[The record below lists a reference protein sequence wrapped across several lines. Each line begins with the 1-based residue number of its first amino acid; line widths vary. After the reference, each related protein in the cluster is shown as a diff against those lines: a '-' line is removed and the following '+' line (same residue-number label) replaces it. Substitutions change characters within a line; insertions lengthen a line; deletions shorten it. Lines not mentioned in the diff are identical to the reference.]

1 MPLVC
6 DRAICLRRHEWSE
19 TSQILTLLTARH
31 GLIRVVA
38 RGAHR
43 TTKAG
48 ASKFDGGIDLLD
60 EGDALFTDRVDKDL
74 NTLAEW
80 KLVDGHRGL
89 RGGLRPLHLSLY
101 LAEVVGALF
110 EAQDPHPSVF
120 ARLRWTLHR
129 LPTPAIEEAGVA
141 MVLDALLEAGLAP
154 ELAVCV
160 RCQRSV
166 AHDRAAYL
174 SAEQGGVV
182 CRRCERGVPDRI
194 AVDPRAIS
202 LASHVA
208 RLPRNDD
215 GSIDGQPRLTRRDV
229 DPIHTILARHAEYN
243 VGHGLRLARRIV
255 GRGAIAPAR
264 VASRVDLVDP
274 DDLPTVPL
282 HATA

>member
-1 MPLVC
+1 MPLIS
-6 DRAICLRRHEWSE
+6 DRAICLRKHEWSE
-19 TSQILTLLTARH
+19 TSQILSLLTERH

-48 ASKFDGGIDLLD
+48 ASKFDGGVDLLD
-60 EGDALFTDRVDKDL
+60 EGDALFTDRVDRDL

-89 RGGLRPLHLSLY
+89 RQGLRPLYLSLY

-120 ARLRWTLHR
+120 TRFRWTIDC
-129 LPTPAIEEAGVA
+129 LPTVAIEEAGLA
-141 MVLDALLEAGLAP
+141 MVLDAALEAGLAP
-154 ELAVCV
+154 ELAGCV
-160 RCQRSV
+160 VCQRSIV
-166 AHDRAAYL
+166 HDRAAFM

-182 CRRCERGVPDRI
+182 CRYCERGVPDRI
-194 AVDPRAIS
+194 AVDPRAIT

-208 RLPRNDD
+208 RLPRFED
-215 GSIDGQPRLTRRDV
+215 GSVGNLPRLTRRDV
-229 DPIHTILARHAEYN
+229 DPIHTILARHLEHN

-255 GRGAIAPAR
+255 GRGAIAPNR
-264 VASRVDLVDP
+264 ASRVTIVDP
-274 DDLPTVPL
+274 DDLPTIQLSERV
-282 HATA
+282 

>member
-1 MPLVC
+1 MPLIC

-19 TSQILTLLTARH
+19 TSQILSLLTEHH

-89 RGGLRPLHLSLY
+89 RSGLRPLYLSLY

-120 ARLRWTLHR
+120 ARFRWTIDHLA
-129 LPTPAIEEAGVA
+129 TPAAEEVAVA
-141 MVLDALLEAGLAP
+141 MVLDALLEGGLAP
-154 ELAVCV
+154 ELAGCV
-160 RCQRSV
+160 VCQRSIY
-166 AHDRAAYL
+166 HDRAAFV

-194 AVDPRAIS
+194 AVDPRAIT

-208 RLPRNDD
+208 RLPRNAD
-215 GSIDGQPRLTRRDV
+215 GSVEALPRLTRRDV
-229 DPIHTILARHAEYN
+229 DPIHTILARHIEHN
-243 VGHGLRLARRIV
+243 VGHGLRLARRIA
-255 GRGAIAPAR
+255 GRGAVAPAR
-264 VASRVDLVDP
+264 VAARAMSLHP
-274 DDLPTVPL
+274 DDVPTIAVGTSL
-282 HATA
+282 